1 MNIEAEDDDDL
12 LNELD
17 HELKNTQ
24 TSKVSFKKEIFQQA
38 TKNPT
43 KQTTV
48 QY

>member
-17 HELKNTQ
+17 HELKIHKQVKLVSKRNLS
-24 TSKVSFKKEIFQQA
+24 TSH
-38 TKNPT
+38 KNPT
-43 KQTTV
+43 KQSTV

>member
-24 TSKVSFKKEIFQQA
+24 TSKVSFKKKSFNKPQ
-38 TKNPT
+38 NPT